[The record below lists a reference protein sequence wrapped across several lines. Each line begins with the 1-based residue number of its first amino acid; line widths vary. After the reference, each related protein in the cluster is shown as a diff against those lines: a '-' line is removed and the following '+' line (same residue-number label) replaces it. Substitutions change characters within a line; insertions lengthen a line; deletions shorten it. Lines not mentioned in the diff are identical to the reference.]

1 MLIHL
6 NVALSSAEYHPFTIT
21 SAPHE
26 SFISCHIRAV
36 GPWDWV
42 KKDSIMRII
51 LTQKIKNVLTFIY
64 RHILVDPF
72 IRHGLFVNISAMSKQ
87 QCRLIQQ
94 CLSMDHLEKVIKVIF
109 EPEVHP
115 FYIRLTE
122 WSGQIRIYAYLTS

>member
-1 MLIHL
+1 MIHF

-115 FYIRLTE
+115 FYIM
-122 WSGQIRIYAYLTS
+122 